1 MLGNKVDKEDSRRVD
16 KKKAT
21 QWCQQANIQ
30 HHLTSAKEAF
40 GVEQA
45 FKEIAM
51 IALKRDSTEEW

>member
-1 MLGNKVDKEDSRRVD
+1 MD